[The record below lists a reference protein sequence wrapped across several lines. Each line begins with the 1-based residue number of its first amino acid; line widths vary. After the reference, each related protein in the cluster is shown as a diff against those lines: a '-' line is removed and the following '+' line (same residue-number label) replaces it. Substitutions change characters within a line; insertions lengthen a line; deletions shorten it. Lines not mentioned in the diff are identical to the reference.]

1 MSTNNN
7 PNIHPLMNPDDLPDN
22 SPVVTPLGTPL
33 GTPVGTPV
41 GTPLTPEHNPLTK
54 QSYFSQFKNLFRK
67 KTDAEKAAEQAA
79 KDAKKAQDALDKA
92 ERERLKAE
100 AKALKDTA
108 NQAAKAAAEKA
119 KEDKKAAAEQVKKTH
134 EDELEAFKEIIEN
147 YHTFNANI
155 NNMKKEDSEIELDA
169 ENLDK
174 LMENKTIVEKRI
186 LDGKTKGLDT
196 KDDEEAV
203 REIDTEIDQLTNK
216 IIAYDTKI
224 KTMIDNLNSEIALKH
239 PDIHFTYK
247 DRSEIK
253 NVLDDL
259 MKILDDEKKTLE
271 SEYKKKFKEYFPQEY
286 EAEKETILK
295 ELEGKLKAKKEEV
308 DKAKKDVE
316 RIDKE
321 LKQYRVIH
329 SKQVELK
336 TTKRELLDKLK
347 KRKLGDKSIKN
358 RDVFGLKSKINKL
371 KDEIDKYK
379 KYIKTYIDNTDENKT
394 YAKIFDDK
402 TSKIIDELNAIKQES
417 EDRLERLNQEYE
429 ELDKQWI
436 PKGYKTADEEDE
448 DDEDKEEDEDED
460 LEEENDD
467 MIATAADDKKIVF
480 DRILEENDNKDIFD
494 PYKRFLYAVRNKK
507 LFRYPKNS
515 PKYSYDWMP
524 YDKQPKKISNED
536 FWKFVEDEGYIGKD
550 VEEPVTQIPNTLSIF
565 INTRIR
571 GSSKIKYSPKMS
583 VPKMNSD
590 KVFFDPLIRLSSS
603 VVNSIPKG
611 LDQDE
616 KYIQFF
622 SQGQFNSLIQRTLGS
637 GLQPI
642 RTIEEA
648 KSTGVIDDNIR
659 ITLDALFKS
668 GNPFFIDGKRF
679 TVFNYEWYEGDWT
692 SQAKNSSKMRG
703 VLQTY
708 SSPFADSIGYPRKGY
723 NPFYRPVYFGYTD
736 KYGRPAHYGYPG
748 QPGYHNAYAQTNTIP
763 IANAIPIDDKY
774 EMNGDVES
782 SISSINRA
790 AMESGSK
797 SIIKSRT
804 EIEYEIHE
812 KKDKKQRELDIAK
825 KKLAVAKAS
834 ETKAKNKEAEA
845 KKGKELLAAE
855 EAKKLP
861 PTNPDKNLHTQFRD
875 YFDEAYKKGFIK
887 NKQKRQLE
895 AYYKTIESWRIVPNG
910 GGGDCLFL
918 SIAYILNSYT
928 ASDYTGARDTD
939 KQKFIHKEY
948 YDLKNGGYTVESL
961 RRLVVDQLTKH
972 KKEWQDKGVDTL
984 YNIWKTNIEN
994 AITESTNEL
1003 EDPSKRI
1010 IYSLRYASSDTNDSK
1025 YHLNQLLDDDD
1036 IFEKMKIPAL
1046 AEERK
1051 KKGLKALSGDYGDY
1065 EYYWGDEYAI
1075 YCIEDFFRIKFL
1087 MIDNAR
1093 SKNILNGALVESI
1106 DDIGGKKIKGTVNNK
1121 GSTEFLVETSDYS
1134 IVPVQQ
1140 GLTEKNV
1147 GEKQY
1152 RRIYRY
1158 TISTGIP
1165 IPNAESITN
1174 FAFLYHTSFVHYEA
1188 MYQQLD
1194 KSNKYIYKAEQIPS
1208 YIDYMIF
1215 ETFFRHQASGNDSF
1229 NERTLRSILDDM
1241 QYIQQTNTDRISKG
1255 QTLVSNPRRQLA
1267 TGGSGKKGKDEDD
1280 DSDDEEDDDSDD
1292 EEDDDKKKKTNKSS
1306 SKSSSKKTT
1315 TTKKTTITTTT
1326 SNVFPTNTNS
1336 LTDLSTMSNRY
1347 NYLYNSNLTF
1357 FVIINLELYPGD
1369 NIPLMK
1375 KGSLSCQT
1383 RRENIRHAF
1392 ADLFGLKYQPNELS
1406 LSKEQ
1411 NQDFFASKYSSAKD
1425 KDKDKN
1431 KTKKGGRVRVRANK
1445 RTIRNKVRKPSKRYT
1460 IKRKIIKRR
1469 KYTRKNKH

>member
-1 MSTNNN
+1 MSTNN
-7 PNIHPLMNPDDLPDN
+7 NIHPLMNPNDLPDN
-22 SPVVTPLGTPL
+22 SPVVTPLGTP
-33 GTPVGTPV
+33 VGTPM
-41 GTPLTPEHNPLTK
+41 TPVTPANNPLTK

-79 KDAKKAQDALDKA
+79 KDAKKAQDAIDKA

-100 AKALKDTA
+100 AKALKDAA

-119 KEDKKAAAEQVKKTH
+119 KEDKKAAAEQLKKTH
-134 EDELEAFKEIIEN
+134 EDELEAFKKIIES

-174 LMENKTIVEKRI
+174 LMEDKKIVEKKI
-186 LDGKTKGLDT
+186 LDSKTKGLDT
-196 KDDEEAV
+196 TDDEKAV

-216 IIAYDTKI
+216 IIEYDTKI
-224 KTMIDNLNSEIALKH
+224 RTMIDNLNSEIALKH
-239 PDIHFTYK
+239 PDIQFNYK
-247 DRSEIK
+247 DRTEIK

-259 MKILDDEKKTLE
+259 MKILNDEKKTLE
-271 SEYKKKFKEYFPQEY
+271 SEYKKKFKEYFPEEY

-308 DKAKKDVE
+308 DKTKKDIE

-336 TTKRELLDKLK
+336 SKKRDLLDKLK

-358 RDVFGLKSKINKL
+358 SVIFGLKSEINKL

-379 KYIKTYIDNTDENKT
+379 KYIKTYIDNTDENKKDG
-394 YAKIFDDK
+394 KIFDEK
-402 TSKIIDELNAIKQES
+402 TSKIIDELNAIKKES
-417 EDRLERLNQEYE
+417 EDRLELLNQEYE
-429 ELDKQWI
+429 ELDKGWI
-436 PKGYKTADEEDE
+436 PKGYKRADEEDE
-448 DDEDKEEDEDED
+448 DQEDDEDKENDEDED

-467 MIATAADDKKIVF
+467 MIATAANDKKMEF
-480 DRILEENDNKDIFD
+480 DKILEDNDNKDIFD
-494 PYKRFLYAVRNKK
+494 PYKRILYAVRNKK

-524 YDKQPKKISNED
+524 YDKQPKKISNEE
-536 FWKFVEDEGYIGKD
+536 FWKFLEDGNYFDKD
-550 VEEPVTQIPNTLSIF
+550 MEEPVTQIPNTLSIL

-590 KVFFDPLIRLSSS
+590 KVFFDPLVRLSSS

-659 ITLDALFKS
+659 ITLDALFRS

-679 TVFNYEWYEGDWT
+679 TVYNYEWYEGDWT

-708 SSPFADSIGYPRKGY
+708 SSPFSDSQGYGRGY
-723 NPFYRPVYFGYTD
+723 NPLYRPVYFGYTD
-736 KYGRPAHYGYPG
+736 KYGRPTHFGYPG
-748 QPGYHNAYAQTNTIP
+748 QPGFPIQPGYPNAYAQSNTIP

-790 AMESGSK
+790 AMESGAK
-797 SIIKSRT
+797 TIIKSRT
-804 EIEYEIHE
+804 DIENEIQE
-812 KKDKKQRELDIAK
+812 KKEKKQRELDIAK
-825 KKLAVAKAS
+825 KKVASAKAS

-961 RRLVVDQLTKH
+961 RRLVVDQLIKQ
-972 KKEWQDKGVDTL
+972 KKESQDKGVDTF
-984 YNIWKTNIEN
+984 YNLWKNYIEN
-994 AITESTNEL
+994 AVLNATNEL

-1010 IYSLRYASSDTNDSK
+1010 HDSLRYVTSDTNDSK
-1025 YHLNQLLDDDD
+1025 YHLNQLLNDDD

-1046 AEERK
+1046 VEERK
-1051 KKGLKALSGDYGDY
+1051 KKGLKALSGAY
-1065 EYYWGDEYAI
+1065 EYYWGDEYTI

-1087 MIDNAR
+1087 MIDNAP
-1093 SKNILNGALVESI
+1093 SKSILNGALVESI

-1121 GSTEFLVETSDYS
+1121 GSTEFFVETSDYS
-1134 IVPVQQ
+1134 IVPVEQK
-1140 GLTEKNV
+1140 LSEKNV
-1147 GEKQY
+1147 GESQFT
-1152 RRIYRY
+1152 RIYRY
-1158 TISTGIP
+1158 TISSGIP
-1165 IPNAESITN
+1165 IPNAESITD
-1174 FAFLYHTSFVHYEA
+1174 FVFLYHTSFAHYEA

-1241 QYIQQTNTDRISKG
+1241 QYIQQTNTYRISKG
-1255 QTLVSNPRRQLA
+1255 ETLITNPRRQLV
-1267 TGGSGKKGKDEDD
+1267 TGGKKGKDDDEDED
-1280 DSDDEEDDDSDD
+1280 EDSDEDEE
-1292 EEDDDKKKKTNKSS
+1292 EDKKKKTT
-1306 SKSSSKKTT
+1306 KSSSKKTT

-1336 LTDLSTMSNRY
+1336 LTDLSNTATRY
-1347 NYLYNSNLTF
+1347 NYIYNSNLTF

-1411 NQDFFASKYSSAKD
+1411 NQEFFASKYSSAKEKN
-1425 KDKDKN
+1425 KDKNKEKN
-1431 KTKKGGRVRVRANK
+1431 KTKKGGRVRVRANN
-1445 RTIRNKVRKPSKRYT
+1445 RTIRNKVIKPSKKQT

-1469 KYTRKNKH
+1469 KYTKKNY